1 MAHIFRAVE
10 ARVLTALAERGRNVP
25 VDDLAKELGLDQSSV
40 VAEPQF
46 VDAAARD
53 YRLKP
58 GTPGAALATDGG
70 PVGARFDLS
79 EKAR

>member
-1 MAHIFRAVE
+1 
-10 ARVLTALAERGRNVP
+10 
-25 VDDLAKELGLDQSSV
+25 LDGGSV

-58 GTPGAALATDGG
+58 GSPGATLATDGG
-70 PVGARFDLS
+70 PVGARPPAG
-79 EKAR
+79 E

>member
-1 MAHIFRAVE
+1 MGVRDANGS
-10 ARVLTALAERGRNVP
+10 ALADNYTWSFTTAAETDGCTSPAN
-25 VDDLAKELGLDQSSV
+25 SI

-58 GTPGAALATDGG
+58 GTPGTSLASDGG

-79 EKAR
+79 KDAQSR